1 MIFYENENGLKGQYN
16 PAQGKRSVALG
27 WKMDTKIVR
36 VRTFIKEKLLFRT
49 REMAF
54 CFPIMMF
61 CNSVRNDFFALFI
74 ESSRTVFFCLLYPG
88 RLPVLP
94 GLPRAELHWP
104 FRPGN
109 IRP

>member
-1 MIFYENENGLKGQYN
+1 MIFYENENGLKGQGN
-16 PAQGKRSVALG
+16 IAQGKRSVALG
-27 WKMDTKIVR
+27 WKTNTKIVR
-36 VRTFIKEKLLFRT
+36 VRTFIKEKHLFRT

-61 CNSVRNDFFALFI
+61 CNSVRSDFFALFI

-109 IRP
+109 Y

>member
-16 PAQGKRSVALG
+16 IAQGNPPSGGDALG
-27 WKMDTKIVR
+27 WKTDTKIVR

-49 REMAF
+49 SEMAF

-61 CNSVRNDFFALFI
+61 CNSVRSDFFALFI

-88 RLPVLP
+88 VA
-94 GLPRAELHWP
+94 PRAELHWP